1 MISVSAVPG
10 RVLVAVL
17 LVLTIIRAFLAD
29 AIPLTD
35 DEAYYRLWAL
45 SPALS
50 YLDHPPMVGW
60 LIAAGR
66 AIAGDTEL
74 GIRLMAV
81 LASLLG
87 TFAIWRTASLLFGS
101 DVGVLAVSYAMV
113 LPLLSVGA
121 IVITP
126 DTSSV
131 LFHVL
136 AVWSLAELHVSGNR
150 NWWLAV
156 GAFAGLG
163 LLSKYTGLFFGAT
176 VVLWLLAI
184 PANWRWLRCWQLY
197 AGGFI
202 ALLLFLPVI
211 VWNVEH
217 DWASFLKQFGRVVI
231 GDRLSLKWQL
241 ELFGVMLLL
250 VSPILAWL
258 AMQGIG
264 SSIRGAAFTRD
275 WARALLVFAVAP
287 ILLYFVIHAFHGRVQ
302 ANWLAPIYPFLAIAA
317 ALATRE
323 QFGGD
328 RRTRMSYAGGAAA
341 SIISALIYTHAVR
354 PLVVRADLK
363 EPTHQLRGWPELS
376 EAIADMVKSS
386 GARWIATSSYATTG
400 QLAFTLDRFLPVI
413 QITER
418 IRYVHLPK
426 PDLTIFDGPA
436 LYVELER
443 RTRPDLLKE
452 KFRSVTPF
460 GFLERKHNGVVLA
473 RYQVYR
479 IESPRG
485 AAGKSHIN
493 WLDPN

>member
-1 MISVSAVPG
+1 MVSSSAAPG
-10 RVLVAVL
+10 RILLAVL
-17 LVLTIIRAFLAD
+17 LVLTIVRACLAD

-45 SPALS
+45 RPALS

-66 AIAGDTEL
+66 TIVGDTEL

-81 LASLLG
+81 VASLLG
-87 TFAIWRTASLLFGS
+87 AFAIWRTASLLFGA

-121 IVITP
+121 IIITP

-131 LFHVL
+131 LFQIF
-136 AVWSLAELHVSGNR
+136 AVWALAELHVSGHR

-156 GAFAGLG
+156 GIFAGIG
-163 LLSKYTGLFFGAT
+163 LLSKYTGLFLGAT

-211 VWNVEH
+211 AWNVEH
-217 DWASFLKQFGRVVI
+217 NWDSFSKQFGRVVS

-241 ELFGVMLLL
+241 ELWGAMLLL
-250 VSPILAWL
+250 VSPVLAWL
-258 AMQGIG
+258 ALQGIG
-264 SSIRGAAFTRD
+264 WSIRGAALARD

-287 ILLYFVIHAFHGRVQ
+287 ILLYFVIHASHGRVQ

-317 ALATRE
+317 ALATKER
-323 QFGGD
+323 FGGD
-328 RRTRMSYAGGAAA
+328 RRMRIAYAGGVTAF
-341 SIISALIYTHAVR
+341 IISALIYVHAVS
-354 PLVVRADLK
+354 PLVIRADLK
-363 EPTHQLRGWPELS
+363 EPTHQLRGWVELS
-376 EAIADMVKSS
+376 EAVAGMARSS
-386 GARWIATSSYATTG
+386 GAKWIATSSYATTG
-400 QLAFTLDRFLPVI
+400 QLAFRLDRVLPVI
-413 QITER
+413 QISER

-426 PDLTIFDGPA
+426 PDRTIIDSPA
-436 LYVELER
+436 LYVELDR
-443 RTRPDLLKE
+443 RAKPDLLKE
-452 KFRSVTPF
+452 KFGSATAL
-460 GFLERKHNGVVLA
+460 GALDRKHNGVVLA
-473 RYQVYR
+473 RYQVYL
-479 IESPRG
+479 IKSPRD
-485 AAGKSHIN
+485 AAGM
-493 WLDPN
+493 LQTD

>member
-1 MISVSAVPG
+1 MMASRSAAPG
-10 RVLVAVL
+10 RILLAVL
-17 LVLTIIRAFLAD
+17 LVLTIVRACLAD

-45 SPALS
+45 RPALS

-66 AIAGDTEL
+66 TIAGDTEL

-81 LASLLG
+81 VASLLG
-87 TFAIWRTASLLFGS
+87 AFAIWRTASLLFGA

-121 IVITP
+121 IIITP

-131 LFHVL
+131 LFQIF
-136 AVWSLAELHVSGNR
+136 AVWALAELHVSGHR

-156 GAFAGLG
+156 GVFAGIG
-163 LLSKYTGLFFGAT
+163 LLSKYTGLFLGAT

-211 VWNVEH
+211 AWNVEH
-217 DWASFLKQFGRVVI
+217 NWDSFSKQFGRVVS

-241 ELFGVMLLL
+241 ELWGAMLLL
-250 VSPILAWL
+250 VSPVLAWL
-258 AMQGIG
+258 ALQGIG
-264 SSIRGAAFTRD
+264 WSIRGAALARD

-287 ILLYFVIHAFHGRVQ
+287 ILLYFVIHASHGRVQ

-317 ALATRE
+317 ALATKER
-323 QFGGD
+323 FGGD
-328 RRTRMSYAGGAAA
+328 RRMRIAYAGGVTAF
-341 SIISALIYTHAVR
+341 IISALIYVHAVS
-354 PLVVRADLK
+354 PLVIRADLK
-363 EPTHQLRGWPELS
+363 EPTHQLRGWVELS
-376 EAIADMVKSS
+376 EAVAGMARSS
-386 GARWIATSSYATTG
+386 GAKWIATSSYATTG
-400 QLAFTLDRFLPVI
+400 QLAFRLDRVLPVI
-413 QITER
+413 QISER

-426 PDLTIFDGPA
+426 PDRTIIDSPA
-436 LYVELER
+436 LYVELDR
-443 RTRPDLLKE
+443 RAKPDLLKE
-452 KFRSVTPF
+452 KFGSATAL
-460 GFLERKHNGVVLA
+460 GALDRKHNGVVLA
-473 RYQVYR
+473 RYQVYL
-479 IESPRG
+479 IKSPRD
-485 AAGKSHIN
+485 AAGM
-493 WLDPN
+493 LQTD

>member
-1 MISVSAVPG
+1 MMVSSSAAPG
-10 RVLVAVL
+10 RILLAVL
-17 LVLTIIRAFLAD
+17 LVLTIVRACLAD

-45 SPALS
+45 RPALS

-66 AIAGDTEL
+66 TIVGDTEL

-81 LASLLG
+81 VASLLG
-87 TFAIWRTASLLFGS
+87 AFAIWRTASLLFGA

-121 IVITP
+121 IIITP

-131 LFHVL
+131 LFQIF
-136 AVWSLAELHVSGNR
+136 AVWALAELHVSGHR

-156 GAFAGLG
+156 GIFAGIG
-163 LLSKYTGLFFGAT
+163 LLSKYTGLFLGAT

-211 VWNVEH
+211 AWNVEH
-217 DWASFLKQFGRVVI
+217 NWDSFSKQFGRVVS

-241 ELFGVMLLL
+241 ELWGAMLLL
-250 VSPILAWL
+250 VSPVLAWL
-258 AMQGIG
+258 ALQGIG
-264 SSIRGAAFTRD
+264 WSIRGAALARD

-287 ILLYFVIHAFHGRVQ
+287 ILLYFVIHASHGRVQ

-317 ALATRE
+317 ALATKER
-323 QFGGD
+323 FGGD
-328 RRTRMSYAGGAAA
+328 RRMRIAYAGGVTAF
-341 SIISALIYTHAVR
+341 IISALIYVHAVS
-354 PLVVRADLK
+354 PLVIRADLK
-363 EPTHQLRGWPELS
+363 EPTHQLRGWVELS
-376 EAIADMVKSS
+376 EAVAGMARSS
-386 GARWIATSSYATTG
+386 GAKWIATSSYATTG
-400 QLAFTLDRFLPVI
+400 QLAFRLDRVLPVI
-413 QITER
+413 QISER

-426 PDLTIFDGPA
+426 PDRTIIDSPA
-436 LYVELER
+436 LYVELDR
-443 RTRPDLLKE
+443 RAKPDLLKE
-452 KFRSVTPF
+452 KFGSATAL
-460 GFLERKHNGVVLA
+460 GALDRKHNGVVLA
-473 RYQVYR
+473 RYQVYL
-479 IESPRG
+479 IKSPRD
-485 AAGKSHIN
+485 AAGM
-493 WLDPN
+493 LQTD

>member
-1 MISVSAVPG
+1 MTGSSSAAPG
-10 RVLVAVL
+10 PILLAVL
-17 LVLTIIRAFLAD
+17 LVLTMVRACLAD
-29 AIPLTD
+29 VIPLTD

-45 SPALS
+45 RPALS

-66 AIAGDTEL
+66 AVAGDTEF

-81 LASLLG
+81 LASVLG
-87 TFAIWRTASLLFGS
+87 AFAIWRTASLLFGS
-101 DVGVLAVSYAMV
+101 DVGSLAVSYAIA

-121 IVITP
+121 VVMTP
-126 DTSSV
+126 DTSLV
-131 LFHVL
+131 LFQVL

-156 GAFAGLG
+156 GVFAGLG

-211 VWNVEH
+211 AWNVEH
-217 DWASFLKQFGRVVI
+217 DWASFSKQFGRVVS
-231 GDRLSLKWQL
+231 GDRLSLEWQL
-241 ELFGVMLLL
+241 ELWGGMLLL
-250 VSPILAWL
+250 VSPVLAWL

-264 SSIRGAAFTRD
+264 WSIRGAALTRD

-302 ANWLAPIYPFLAIAA
+302 PNWLAPIYPFLAIAA
-317 ALATRE
+317 ALATNERS
-323 QFGGD
+323 GGE
-328 RRTRMSYAGGAAA
+328 RRMRIAYAAGAAA
-341 SIISALIYTHAVR
+341 SIISALIYVHAVS

-363 EPTHQLRGWPELS
+363 EPTHQLRGWAELA
-376 EAIADMVKSS
+376 EAVAGLARST
-386 GARWIATSSYATTG
+386 GAKWIASSSYATTG
-400 QLAFTLDRFLPVI
+400 QLAFRLDRILPVI
-413 QITER
+413 QISER

-426 PDLTIFDGPA
+426 PDRTIIDSPA
-436 LYVELER
+436 LHVELDR
-443 RTRPDLLKE
+443 RAKPDLLKE
-452 KFRSVTPF
+452 KFSSATPL
-460 GFLERKHNGVVLA
+460 GTLDRKHNGIVLA

-479 IESPRG
+479 IESPRDAVG
-485 AAGKSHIN
+485 M
-493 WLDPN
+493 LQTD